1 MNGECMYASY
11 RVVCS
16 ENQDLY
22 PGKIFVDICRDGFC
36 SHDCIFKMRQYLN
49 PGVERIFNDSR
60 GIMLR
65 EARDGSFHLVYTRHR
80 DVRAQKDQE
89 IKRQRVDGLIIE
101 EFKKMREKGLIQTIS
116 VPYARLM
123 YVGEN
128 VKKGGKVNT
137 FQEERAYELL
147 NKEERIARLKAIRS
161 AFYEKDKYAK
171 APHLRL
177 MLEQM
182 KYRGD

>member
-1 MNGECMYASY
+1 MCESY

-22 PGKIFVDICRDGFC
+22 PGEVFVDICRDGFC
-36 SHDCIFKMRQYLN
+36 SHDCIFKMRQHLN

-65 EARDGSFHLVYTRHR
+65 EARDGSVNLVYTKHR
-80 DVRAQKDQE
+80 DVRAQKTQE
-89 IKRQRVDGLIIE
+89 EKRKRVDHLIIA
-101 EFKKMREKGLIQTIS
+101 EFKKMKENGLVQTIS
-116 VPYARLM
+116 VPSLQLE
-123 YVGEN
+123 YVGDAC
-128 VKKGGKVNT
+128 KKSGKVSSAK
-137 FQEERAYELL
+137 EEKAYKLL

-161 AFYEKDKYAK
+161 AYYENRKYAE

-177 MLEQM
+177 MLEQH
-182 KYRGD
+182 KYLSD